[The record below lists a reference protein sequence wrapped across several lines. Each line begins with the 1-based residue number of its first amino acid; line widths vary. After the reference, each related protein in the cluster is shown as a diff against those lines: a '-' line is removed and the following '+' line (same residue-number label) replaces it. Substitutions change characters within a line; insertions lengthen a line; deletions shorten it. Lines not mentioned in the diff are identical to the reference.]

1 MPESPLP
8 RVAVMVGRKG
18 RGTNMA
24 SLLAACRSGFV
35 PAEGRLVVAPV
46 PGTPA
51 EARARA
57 LGAKVEVLDPKGES
71 YSANLL
77 AMFQSEAIDWVCLA
91 GFMSLLPAEVV
102 SAYSGRILN
111 IHPALL
117 PRHGGKGMY
126 GIRVHEA
133 VLASGESESGC
144 TVHYV
149 TEQYDEGEPIYSLRC
164 PVMAGDTPD
173 TLADRVLDLEREAY
187 PEALRLVVTG
197 Q

>member
-1 MPESPLP
+1 MPESQQP

-24 SLLAACRSGFV
+24 SLLAACNSGFV
-35 PAEGRLVVAPV
+35 PAEGRLVVAPTA
-46 PGTPA
+46 GTLA

-57 LGAKVEVLDPKGES
+57 LGAKVAILDPQCGS
-71 YSANLL
+71 YAADLL
-77 AMFQSEAIDWVCLA
+77 ALFQSEEIDWVCLA
-91 GFMSLLPAEVV
+91 GYMSLLPAEVV
-102 SAYSGRILN
+102 HAYAGHILN

-117 PRHGGKGMY
+117 PLHGGKGMY

-133 VLASGESESGC
+133 VLASGDSESGC

-149 TEQYDEGEPIYSLRC
+149 TEQYDEGEPVYSLRC
-164 PVMAGDTPD
+164 PVLPGDTPD
-173 TLADRVLDLEREAY
+173 SLADRVLELEREAY

-197 Q
+197 R